1 MNVKNL
7 MMLLAIT
14 GLGAS
19 CSNDD
24 YTRNGS
30 GDGSA
35 GLSEIQLQFDNT
47 GESQEYSKA
56 PIASEAESEISGLQ
70 VYLFASDAADG
81 TYYYLETWTEGVPF
95 TPPTT
100 PGTLNPT
107 DFVKQASGTGW
118 KASIYPNELK
128 GLPYIKLLCIANNGK
143 SATADGKL
151 YAADGVTELPAL
163 VPVVTDPTTGTINN
177 AAAATTEA
185 AFKAAYTKNLGTA
198 ATDIIATPLLMK
210 GEGKTKIS
218 GSVSKVNITLRR
230 AMARFDID
238 NNTST
243 SNLTIQ
249 TITIANARKN
259 ASIWGAA
266 LSPVA
271 TPATDLMT
279 YTAVKYDDKTNANKG
294 TTESAIYVYPGL
306 SDDASELIIT
316 GTYKSPSTNQQV
328 PVTYQVPIAKTD
340 ETTNTTT
347 PIEIKANSRYKLH
360 ISDVS
365 QAAIY
370 GTFEVVDWTSG
381 GGISIKPD
389 NDSPV
394 FDVDKDPAT
403 IFEGTAG
410 ELPTAIAGSKT
421 QFTVVDGKTFK
432 MTVAA
437 TGKVRAEK
445 SVTSTKTAS
454 PDWLT
459 VAAPT
464 YKEVDG
470 VWYSTFE
477 LTATGATGELPVDVT
492 FINEAASYDP
502 ALWTTLTFFGP
513 KAAPKLEAATAQ
525 NSLGNEID
533 FTTDP
538 SAITANMYNV
548 VGGYIYVKA
557 MCIEGTTVVLP
568 SEFEELEADRVTE
581 GFYTTFKIK
590 IKSALTNGNTYDIK
604 FQNSAETTAENK
616 ITVTAVAAKL
626 GVALGADVASYAT
639 ITGADAAYT
648 VKTDIDALSTNN
660 YTLTITAPQG
670 VDVTLPT
677 DKWLTIGEGTEASGV
692 WSFQVSLN
700 PSVAT
705 YTDFDLEFTN
715 KLDPTDKVT
724 VTMTKAASLPVLAV
738 AATGVG
744 SAFNGAVT
752 ITDAQTA
759 TVNMYKANDSKVFVK
774 MTCAEAAA
782 FDAVAGLTVT
792 KSGDEYEVK
801 VTDATQIPAG
811 TTTELIAKNS
821 SDNTRQAK
829 LTITWLDPMP
839 AFELG
844 VTNSAATINNT
855 NTDQIDVNYTSISE
869 PALTYTPIVITV
881 TAYKGSTIT
890 YEGADN
896 TWLKAIAS
904 PATIGDGG
912 SEVIRFTQDG
922 CGDSTATADITIKIT
937 SAISNTVVKTIVLK
951 KQ

>member
-24 YTRNGS
+24 YTREGS
-30 GDGSA
+30 GNGTA

-47 GESQEYSKA
+47 GESQEYTKA
-56 PIASEAESEISGLQ
+56 AIASEAESKIDKLK
-70 VYLFASDAADG
+70 VYLFASDAANG
-81 TYYYLETWTEGVPF
+81 TYYYLETWEEGTAFAPPATEGDP
-95 TPPTT
+95 
-100 PGTLNPT
+100 NPT
-107 DFVKQASGTGW
+107 NFAKQESGTGW

-128 GLPYIKLLCIANNGK
+128 GLPYIKLLCVANNGS
-143 SATADGKL
+143 SATTDGEFYK
-151 YAADGVTELPAL
+151 ANGTDKIDPL
-163 VPVVTDPTTGTINN
+163 VAITTDETTGAMTN
-177 AAAATTEA
+177 AAAATTET
-185 AFKAAYTKNLGTA
+185 AFKAAYTKALNAAT
-198 ATDIIATPLLMK
+198 ATDIIATPLLMQ

-243 SNLTIQ
+243 SNLTIK
-249 TITIANARKN
+249 TITITKARKN
-259 ASIWGAA
+259 ASIWGETLTAVGDPDA
-266 LSPVA
+266 
-271 TPATDLMT
+271 DLMT
-279 YTAVKYDDKTNANKG
+279 YPVVKYDDKTNANKG
-294 TTESAIYVYPGL
+294 TTESAIYVYPGI

-328 PVTYQVPIAKTD
+328 PVTYNVPIAKTAD
-340 ETTNTTT
+340 GGATT

-365 QAAIY
+365 QASIY

-394 FDVDKDPAT
+394 FDADKDAAT
-403 IFEGTAG
+403 VFEAVNGNA
-410 ELPTAIAGSKT
+410 PTAIVGSKT
-421 QFTVVDGKTFK
+421 QFTVEDASKFK

-445 SVTSTKTAS
+445 NISSTTKTAA

-464 YKEVDG
+464 YEEKDG

-477 LTATGATGELPVDVT
+477 LEAQGATGELPVDVT

-502 ALWTTLTFFGP
+502 DLWTTLTFFGP
-513 KAAPKLEAATAQ
+513 KAAPALEAAAVE
-525 NSLGNEID
+525 NSTGNTVD
-533 FTTDP
+533 F
-538 SAITANMYNV
+538 SAKKANMYNV

-557 MCIEGTTVVLP
+557 MCIEGTKVVVP
-568 SEFEELEADRVTE
+568 AEFEELEADRVTD
-581 GFYTTFKIK
+581 GYYTTFKIK
-590 IKSALTNGNTYDIK
+590 VKSTLTDGNTYDIE
-604 FQNSAETTAENK
+604 FQNSEETTAKNV

-626 GVALGADVASYAT
+626 GVALGDDVSTYAT
-639 ITGADAAYT
+639 ITGSDAAYT
-648 VKTDIDALSTNN
+648 VKTDIDALASNN
-660 YTLTITAPQG
+660 YTLKLTAPEG
-670 VDVTLPT
+670 AEVTLPT
-677 DKWLTIGEGTEASGV
+677 DKWLTITNKETAAGV
-692 WSFQVSLN
+692 VSYTVALN
-700 PSVAT
+700 SAVT
-705 YTDFDLEFTN
+705 DYTNFDLEFTN
-715 KLDPTDKVT
+715 KLDATDKVK
-724 VTMTKAASLPVLAV
+724 VTMTKAASLPVLEA
-738 AATGVG
+738 AATGTG
-744 SAFNGAVT
+744 SAFNSAVT

-811 TTTELIAKNS
+811 ATTELIAKNS

-829 LTITWLDPMP
+829 LTITWLDP
-839 AFELG
+839 AIDFTVTKDVSSAVTKSGDALNVVYTTLDGGNFEVTITGPVGSTIDYSAISETSWLG
-844 VTNSAATINNT
+844 VLGSKKPTELTDDGSGKGEATIGFRDDAGAT
-855 NTDQIDVNYTSISE
+855 NDAV
-869 PALTYTPIVITV
+869 VITV
-881 TAYKGSTIT
+881 TNAVDTDNTYKTKTIT
-890 YEGADN
+890 IN
-896 TWLKAIAS
+896 K
-904 PATIGDGG
+904 
-912 SEVIRFTQDG
+912 
-922 CGDSTATADITIKIT
+922 
-937 SAISNTVVKTIVLK
+937 N
-951 KQ
+951 

>member
-100 PGTLNPT
+100 PGALNPT

-230 AMARFDID
+230 VMARFDID

-328 PVTYQVPIAKTD
+328 PVTYNVPIAKTAD
-340 ETTNTTT
+340 GGATT

-590 IKSALTNGNTYDIK
+590 IKSVLTDGNTYDIK

-759 TVNMYKANDSKVFVK
+759 TVDMYKANDSKVFVK
-774 MTCAEAAA
+774 MTCTEAAS

-792 KSGDEYEVK
+792 ESGDEYEVK

-839 AFELG
+839 AFTLAAS
-844 VTNSAATINNT
+844 NSAATIDDT
-855 NTDQIDVNYTSISE
+855 NADQINVDYASISG
-869 PALTYTPIVITV
+869 AGLMYTPIVITV
-881 TAYKGSTIT
+881 TGYKGGTIT

-896 TWLKAIAS
+896 TWLKATAN

-922 CGDSTATADITIKIT
+922 CGDSTATADITIKVT

-951 KQ
+951 KK

>member
-328 PVTYQVPIAKTD
+328 PVTYNVPIAKTAD
-340 ETTNTTT
+340 GGATT

-759 TVNMYKANDSKVFVK
+759 TVDMYKANDSKVFVK
-774 MTCAEAAA
+774 MTCTEAAS

-792 KSGDEYEVK
+792 ESGDEYEVK

>member
-7 MMLLAIT
+7 MMLLAIA

-47 GESQEYSKA
+47 GESQEYTKA
-56 PIASEAESEISGLQ
+56 PIASEAESNIQDLQ
-70 VYLFASDAADG
+70 VYLFASDAVDG
-81 TYYYLETWTEGVPF
+81 TYYYLETWTEGTAF
-95 TPPTT
+95 APPAT
-100 PGTLNPT
+100 PGLPNPT
-107 DFVKQASGTGW
+107 NFVKQESGTGW
-118 KASIYPNELK
+118 KASLYPNELK
-128 GLPYIKLLCIANNGK
+128 GLPYIKLLCIANNG
-143 SATADGKL
+143 SNATTDGKF
-151 YAADGVTELPAL
+151 YAADGATELAAL
-163 VPVVTDPTTGTINN
+163 TPVTTDPTTGAINN

-185 AFKAAYTKNLGTA
+185 AFKAAYTRILTNA

-218 GSVSKVNITLRR
+218 GSVSKVNISLRR

-266 LSPVA
+266 LTPVG

-279 YTAVKYDDKTNANKG
+279 YAAVKYDDKLNANKG

-306 SDDASELIIT
+306 ADDASELIIT

-328 PVTYQVPIAKTD
+328 PVTYQVPISKTAQD
-340 ETTNTTT
+340 GTAAA
-347 PIEIKANSRYKLH
+347 IEVKANSRYKLH

-381 GGISIKPD
+381 GGISVKPD

-394 FDVDKDPAT
+394 FDADKDPAT
-403 IFEGTAG
+403 IFEAVTGTV
-410 ELPTAIAGSKT
+410 PSAIAGSKT
-421 QFTVVDGKTFK
+421 QFTVADGSTFK
-432 MTVAA
+432 MKVAA

-445 SVTSTKTAS
+445 AVTPTKTAA

-464 YKEVDG
+464 YEEING

-477 LTATGATGELPVDVT
+477 LSANGATGELPVDVT

-513 KAAPKLEAATAQ
+513 KAAPALEAATVA
-525 NSLGNEID
+525 NSIGNTVD
-533 FTTDP
+533 FDHE
-538 SAITANMYNV
+538 TANMYNV
-548 VGGYIYVKA
+548 VGGYIMVKA
-557 MCIEGTTVVLP
+557 MCIEGTKVVVP
-568 SEFEELEADRVTE
+568 TEFEEVEAERATE
-581 GFYTTFKIK
+581 GYYTTFKIK
-590 IKSALTNGNTYDIK
+590 IKSALTDGNTYDIE
-604 FQNSAETTAENK
+604 FQNGEETTAK
-616 ITVTAVAAKL
+616 KTITVTAKAAKL
-626 GVALGADVASYAT
+626 GVEL
-639 ITGADAAYT
+639 GADAATYATMTGSATPYT
-648 VKTDIDALSTNN
+648 VKTDIDKLAANS
-660 YTLTITAPQG
+660 YTLKLTAPEG
-670 VDVTLPT
+670 AEVTLPS
-677 DKWLTIGEGTEASGV
+677 DKWLTVTEVNPTTTPGV
-692 WSFQVSLN
+692 TEYTVTLN
-700 PSVAT
+700 SSVT
-705 YTDFDLEFTN
+705 DYTDFDLTFTN
-715 KLDPTDKVT
+715 KLDAMDQMT
-724 VTMTKAASLPVLAV
+724 VTMTKAASLPVLE
-738 AATGVG
+738 AATTGTG
-744 SAFNGAVT
+744 SVFNGAVT

-759 TVNMYKANDSKVFVK
+759 AVNMYKANDSKVFVK
-774 MTCAEAAA
+774 MTCAEAAT

-801 VTDATQIPAG
+801 VADATQIPAG
-811 TTTELIAKNS
+811 ATTELIAKNS
-821 SDNTRQAK
+821 TDGTRQAK

-839 AFELG
+839 AFTLA
-844 VTNSAATINNT
+844 TSNSAATIDGT
-855 NTDQIDVNYTSISE
+855 NVDQINVDYTSISE
-869 PALTYTPIVITV
+869 PSLMYTPIVITV
-881 TAYKGSTIT
+881 TGYKGGTIT

-896 TWLKAIAS
+896 TWLKATAI
-904 PATIGDGG
+904 PTTIGDGG

-922 CGDSTATADITIKIT
+922 CGDSTATADITIKVT

>member
-100 PGTLNPT
+100 PGALNPT

-230 AMARFDID
+230 VMARFDID

-328 PVTYQVPIAKTD
+328 PVTYNVPIAKTAD
-340 ETTNTTT
+340 GGATT

-590 IKSALTNGNTYDIK
+590 IKSVLTDGNTYDIK

-759 TVNMYKANDSKVFVK
+759 TVDMYKANDSKVFVK
-774 MTCAEAAA
+774 MTCTEAAS

-792 KSGDEYEVK
+792 ESGDEYEVK

-839 AFELG
+839 AFTLAAS
-844 VTNSAATINNT
+844 NSAATIDDT
-855 NTDQIDVNYTSISE
+855 NADQINVDYASISG
-869 PALTYTPIVITV
+869 AGLMYTPIVITV
-881 TAYKGSTIT
+881 TGYKGGTIT

-896 TWLKAIAS
+896 TWLKAIAN

-937 SAISNTVVKTIVLK
+937 SAISSTVVKTIVLK
-951 KQ
+951 KK

>member
-328 PVTYQVPIAKTD
+328 PVTYNVPIAKTAD
-340 ETTNTTT
+340 GGATT

-403 IFEGTAG
+403 IFEGTEG

-459 VAAPT
+459 VGAPT

-700 PSVAT
+700 SSVAT

-774 MTCAEAAA
+774 MTCAEAAI

-811 TTTELIAKNS
+811 TTTELIVKND

-839 AFELG
+839 AFTLAAS
-844 VTNSAATINNT
+844 NSAATIDDT
-855 NTDQIDVNYTSISE
+855 NADQINVDYASISG
-869 PALTYTPIVITV
+869 AGLMYTPIVITV
-881 TAYKGSTIT
+881 TGYKGGTIT

-896 TWLKAIAS
+896 TWLKATAN

-922 CGDSTATADITIKIT
+922 CGDSTATADITIKVT

-951 KQ
+951 KK

>member
-7 MMLLAIT
+7 MMLLAIA

-30 GDGSA
+30 GNGSA

-47 GESQEYSKA
+47 GESQEYTKA
-56 PIASEAESEISGLQ
+56 PIASEEESKIDKLK
-70 VYLFASDAADG
+70 VYLFASDAVDG
-81 TYYYLETWTEGVPF
+81 TYYYLETWEDGQAFNPA
-95 TPPTT
+95 TPAVTK
-100 PGTLNPT
+100 
-107 DFVKQASGTGW
+107 FQKQEAGTGW

-128 GLPYIKLLCIANNGK
+128 GLPFIKLLCVAGNGSGPTTDGEFYK
-143 SATADGKL
+143 ADGATKL
-151 YAADGVTELPAL
+151 AAL
-163 VPVVTDPTTGTINN
+163 VPVATDPATGVIQN
-177 AAAATTEA
+177 AGAATTET
-185 AFKAAYTKNLGTA
+185 AFEAAYTANLKTDATA
-198 ATDIIATPLLMK
+198 IIATPLLMR

-230 AMARFDID
+230 VMARFDID

-243 SNLTIQ
+243 SNLTIE
-249 TITIANARKN
+249 TVTIANARKN
-259 ASIWGAA
+259 ASIWGAT
-266 LSPVA
+266 LSPVGNA
-271 TPATDLMT
+271 TTDLMT
-279 YTAVKYDDKTNANKG
+279 YTAVNYKEKPNANKG
-294 TTESAIYVYPGL
+294 VTESAIYVYPGIAE
-306 SDDASELIIT
+306 DASELIIT

-328 PVTYQVPIAKTD
+328 PVTYQVPIVKTD
-340 ETTNTTT
+340 EGGATT
-347 PIEIKANSRYKLH
+347 PIAIKANSRYKLH

-403 IFEGTAG
+403 IFEGAAG

-437 TGKVRAEK
+437 TGAVRAELSATPTK
-445 SVTSTKTAS
+445 SVAPS
-454 PDWLT
+454 WLT
-459 VAAPT
+459 VSVPT
-464 YKEVDG
+464 VVEKNG
-470 VWYSTFE
+470 VYYSTFE
-477 LTATGATGELPVDVT
+477 LTATGATGELPMDVT

-513 KAAPKLEAATAQ
+513 KAAPKLEAATEQ

-538 SAITANMYNV
+538 LAITANMYNV

-557 MCIEGTTVVLP
+557 MCIEGTTLVLP
-568 SEFEELEADRVTE
+568 TEFEEVEADRVID
-581 GFYTTFKIK
+581 GFFTTFKIK
-590 IKSALTNGNTYDIK
+590 IKSALADGNTYEIK
-604 FQNSAETTAENK
+604 FQNSTETTAENK
-616 ITVTAVAAKL
+616 ITVTAVAAEL
-626 GVALGADVASYAT
+626 GVALGDDVATYAT

-660 YTLTITAPQG
+660 YTLKITAPQG

-700 PSVAT
+700 ASVDT
-705 YTDFDLEFTN
+705 YANFDVEFIN

-724 VTMTKAASLPVLAV
+724 VTMTKAASLPVLEV
-738 AATGVG
+738 ATVGTG
-744 SAFNGAVT
+744 SAFNSAVT
-752 ITDAQTA
+752 ITDPQTA
-759 TVNMYKANDSKVFVK
+759 TVNMYKANDSKVYIK

-782 FDAVAGLTVT
+782 FASVTGLTVT
-792 KSGDEYEVK
+792 ESSGEYEVK
-801 VTDATQIPAG
+801 VTDATQLSAA
-811 TTTELIAKNS
+811 TTELIAKNS
-821 SDNTRQAK
+821 TDETRQAK
-829 LTITWLDPMP
+829 LTITWLDP
-839 AFELG
+839 ATTVSKNNDALNAVTITGLTITANATTLG
-844 VTNSAATINNT
+844 EYGGFKLEFSG
-855 NTDQIDVNYTSISE
+855 
-869 PALTYTPIVITV
+869 
-881 TAYKGSTIT
+881 YKGSTIT
-890 YEGADN
+890 YSDLSN
-896 TWLKAIAS
+896 TWLAGGASNPTVLDDSGKAVVEFIRATAANKADTN
-904 PATIGDGG
+904 PITVTIGNAVTGQN
-912 SEVIRFTQDG
+912 EVFT
-922 CGDSTATADITIKIT
+922 
-937 SAISNTVVKTIVLK
+937 ISRTD
-951 KQ
+951 

>member
-24 YTRNGS
+24 YTREGS
-30 GDGSA
+30 GNGTA

-47 GESQEYSKA
+47 GESQEYTKA
-56 PIASEAESEISGLQ
+56 AIASEAESSIDKLK
-70 VYLFASDAADG
+70 VYLFASDAANG
-81 TYYYLETWTEGVPF
+81 TYYYLETWEEGTPF

-100 PGTLNPT
+100 EGDPNPT
-107 DFVKQASGTGW
+107 NFAKQESGTGC

-128 GLPYIKLLCIANNGK
+128 GLPYIKLLCVANNGS
-143 SATADGKL
+143 SATTDGEFYK
-151 YAADGVTELPAL
+151 ANGTDKIDPL
-163 VPVVTDPTTGTINN
+163 VAITTDETTGAMTN
-177 AAAATTEA
+177 AAAATTET
-185 AFKAAYTKNLGTA
+185 AFKAAYTKALNAAT
-198 ATDIIATPLLMK
+198 ATDIIATPLLMQ

-243 SNLTIQ
+243 SNLTIK
-249 TITIANARKN
+249 TITIAKARKN
-259 ASIWGAA
+259 ASIWGETLTAVGDPDA
-266 LSPVA
+266 
-271 TPATDLMT
+271 DLMT
-279 YTAVKYDDKTNANKG
+279 YPVVKYDDKTNANKG
-294 TTESAIYVYPGL
+294 TTESAIYVYPGI

-328 PVTYQVPIAKTD
+328 PVTYNVPIAKTAD
-340 ETTNTTT
+340 GGATT

-365 QAAIY
+365 QASIY

-437 TGKVRAEK
+437 TGKVRAEP
-445 SVTSTKTAS
+445 SATPTKAEVPT
-454 PDWLT
+454 WLK
-459 VAAPT
+459 VVSAT

-477 LTATGATGELPVDVT
+477 LTATDATGKLPMDVT

-502 ALWTTLTFFGP
+502 DLWTTLTFFGP
-513 KAAPKLEAATAQ
+513 KAAPALEAAAIDNSTGNTVNFTAK
-525 NSLGNEID
+525 
-533 FTTDP
+533 
-538 SAITANMYNV
+538 TANMYNV

-557 MCIEGTTVVLP
+557 MCIEGTKVVVP
-568 SEFEELEADRVTE
+568 DEFEELEADRVTD
-581 GFYTTFKIK
+581 GYYTTFKIK
-590 IKSALTNGNTYDIK
+590 VKSALTDGHTYNIE
-604 FQNSAETTAENK
+604 FQNSKEEIAKNV
-616 ITVTAVAAKL
+616 IIVTAVAAKL
-626 GVALGADVASYAT
+626 GVALGDDVSTYAT
-639 ITGADAAYT
+639 ITGSDAAYT
-648 VKTDIDALSTNN
+648 VKTDIDALASNN
-660 YTLTITAPQG
+660 YTLKLTAPEG
-670 VDVTLPT
+670 AEVTLPT
-677 DKWLTIGEGTEASGV
+677 DKWLTITNKETAAGV
-692 WSFQVSLN
+692 VSYTVALN
-700 PSVAT
+700 SAVT
-705 YTDFDLEFTN
+705 DYTNFDLEFTN
-715 KLDPTDKVT
+715 KLDATDKVK
-724 VTMTKAASLPVLAV
+724 VTMTKAASLPVLEA
-738 AATGVG
+738 AATG
-744 SAFNGAVT
+744 SAFNSAVT

-801 VTDATQIPAG
+801 VTDATSIPAG
-811 TTTELIAKNS
+811 ATTELIAKNG
-821 SDNTRQAK
+821 SDENRQAK
-829 LTITWLDPMP
+829 LTITWLDP
-839 AFELG
+839 AIDFTVTKDVSSAVTKSGDALNVVYTTLDGGNFEVTITGPVGSTIDYSAISETSWLG
-844 VTNSAATINNT
+844 VLGSKKPTELTDDGSGKGEATIGFRDDAGAT
-855 NTDQIDVNYTSISE
+855 NDAV
-869 PALTYTPIVITV
+869 VITV
-881 TAYKGSTIT
+881 TNAVDTDNTYKTKTIT
-890 YEGADN
+890 IN
-896 TWLKAIAS
+896 K
-904 PATIGDGG
+904 
-912 SEVIRFTQDG
+912 
-922 CGDSTATADITIKIT
+922 
-937 SAISNTVVKTIVLK
+937 N
-951 KQ
+951 